1 LRLQAI
7 GNHLVTERGYRLVN
21 SQYEDRAMAKRKK
34 TVSGS
39 ETATPLESA
48 PERPTA
54 AGAIK
59 DELPAFESPPI
70 SPGGEQPVA
79 VSIDEAVG
87 AEPEMTPGPGESDA
101 PVSPAAARFP
111 FKLNA
116 RRNRNALLAAS
127 VALAAGFGAVVGA
140 VASGNF
146 VPAAPTDVAGLQE
159 RKAMEQS
166 IAQLSKEITT
176 LKANIVAANKVAHS
190 EIAKISD
197 KIAERAEQPKTP
209 EITGSIPTPRPAPG
223 VAATPPARPPVVKD
237 WAIRDTR
244 GGLIYVQGHGDI
256 YQVAPGAP
264 LPGLGPVQSIKR
276 QDGRWVVTTPKGIIV
291 SMRDRR
297 YFE

>member
-1 LRLQAI
+1 
-7 GNHLVTERGYRLVN
+7 
-21 SQYEDRAMAKRKK
+21 MAKRKK

-39 ETATPLESA
+39 ETAAPLKGA
-48 PERPTA
+48 PEESPA
-54 AGAIK
+54 ASAVK
-59 DELPAFESPPI
+59 DELPAVGSPPI
-70 SPGGEQPVA
+70 SPGGEQPAA
-79 VSIDEAVG
+79 VSIEAATAV
-87 AEPEMTPGPGESDA
+87 ESEMTPGPGNSDA

-116 RRNRNALLAAS
+116 RRNRNAWLAAS
-127 VALAAGFGAVVGA
+127 VVLAAGFGAVVGA

-146 VPAAPTDVAGLQE
+146 APAAPIDVAGLQE

-166 IAQLSKEITT
+166 IAQLSKEITK

-197 KIAERAEQPKTP
+197 KIAERVEQPKSP

-223 VAATPPARPPVVKD
+223 VATAVPPARPPVVKD